1 MKRLIPAALAVYLL
15 GAAPVQAD
23 DLKLSRESATA
34 VVQYLAGRPYGE
46 VYQLISTLAPLIQA
60 LQVPP
65 APEAKPEDKPKP
77 HPRPGAPPPS

>member
-1 MKRLIPAALAVYLL
+1 MRRIFPAALAAILL
-15 GAAPVQAD
+15 GAAPVHAE

-34 VVQYLAGRPYGE
+34 VVQYLAQRPYGE
-46 VYQLISTLAPLIQA
+46 VYQLISSLAPLIQA

-77 HPRPGAPPPS
+77 HARPGAPPPS